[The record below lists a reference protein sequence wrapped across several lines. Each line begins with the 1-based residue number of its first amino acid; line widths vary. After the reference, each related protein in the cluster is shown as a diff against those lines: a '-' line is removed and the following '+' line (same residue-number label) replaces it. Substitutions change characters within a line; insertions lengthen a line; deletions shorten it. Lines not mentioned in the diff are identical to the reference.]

1 MIGDG
6 LNDGPALA
14 AADVGVAIAAGLQ
27 LTTDAAEAWQTSNV
41 PCARTK
47 QSATPQAVAIVR
59 VDSRYSTSLGRTL
72 RMW

>member
-27 LTTDAAEAWQTSNV
+27 LTTDAAA
-41 PCARTK
+41 A
-47 QSATPQAVAIVR
+47 
-59 VDSRYSTSLGRTL
+59 
-72 RMW
+72 